1 MEIIIT
7 QKDIIEVYRSFKI
20 CLEFL
25 SKVFLETPRVEFI
38 EQLVKKDLFS
48 EWPLPG
54 REAMSEGL
62 RLMQAFCADWQP
74 SQHKEVKLDFTQL
87 FTGCEKLLLLSNLC
101 EEAAAAAD
109 VDKPQEEERLKA
121 AIKQFLQENM
131 LKWIDPFMQHIAEN
145 AATDYYRGAA
155 YLTKGTV
162 EMLAE
167 FTGLPSN

>member
-25 SKVFLETPRVEFI
+25 SKVFLEIPRVEFI

-62 RLMQAFCADWQP
+62 RLMQAFCAYWQP
-74 SQHKEVKLDFTQL
+74 SQHKEVRLDFTQL

-101 EEAAAAAD
+101 GESAEALD
-109 VDKPQEEERLKA
+109 VDKP
-121 AIKQFLQENM
+121 
-131 LKWIDPFMQHIAEN
+131 
-145 AATDYYRGAA
+145 
-155 YLTKGTV
+155 
-162 EMLAE
+162 
-167 FTGLPSN
+167 